1 MAFLVYEIFELL
13 IIILFVTSRRNNSC
27 SDFVRDG
34 SELIIAFAAEKA
46 VEKMSMSSHFA
57 ANLNSKPPLCFKLLL
72 EFEEKNSPGPLKSK
86 SFSAIS

>member
-1 MAFLVYEIFELL
+1 MFELL

-27 SDFVRDG
+27 SGFSSDG
-34 SELIIAFAAEKA
+34 SELIIDFAEENA
-46 VEKMSMSSHFA
+46 VEKISMSSHFV